1 MISSGLA
8 PVCSYRHP
16 ARGQPLA
23 RSFPRRMSGAAAST
37 VHGTEPGA
45 AAAIL
50 ARRKS

>member
-8 PVCSYRHP
+8 PVCSCRHP
-16 ARGQPLA
+16 ARGQPQA
-23 RSFPRRMSGAAAST
+23 RSIPRRMPGAAVST

-50 ARRKS
+50 ARRKI